1 MPKLDGEVVPASKL
15 KAQDLLDRMGVVLV
29 PLENFRVEPN
39 FPVLADVKTFS
50 LYLDGFFIRRL
61 SCDCPAQMLLAS
73 GCQCGGV

>member
-1 MPKLDGEVVPASKL
+1 MPKLDGEVVPASKV

-39 FPVLADVKTFS
+39 FPLRRAKMFS
-50 LYLDGFFIRRL
+50 LYLDGFLIRRL
-61 SCDCPAQMLLAS
+61 ACDCPAQTLLAS